1 MGCRMDEFQA
11 FGVEVEPCSGFA
23 IERVAEDGRVQSL
36 GMGGVYAE
44 LVRPSRLGIESD
56 AGDARSRVV
65 VGQYFVAR
73 DGGFPVF
80 VADYLART
88 VQWVGEER
96 KRDESLV
103 FRRATVEESDVSLAD
118 CLILELRL

>member
-23 IERVAEDGRVQSL
+23 IEGIAEDGRVQSL
-36 GMGGVYAE
+36 GMGGVHAE

-73 DGGFPVF
+73 GGGLPVF
-80 VADYLART
+80 VADYLARA
-88 VQWVGEER
+88 VQRVGEEG
-96 KRDESLV
+96 KRDESLM
-103 FRRATVEESDVSLAD
+103 FRRATVEESNVTLAD
-118 CLILELRL
+118 SLVFELCL